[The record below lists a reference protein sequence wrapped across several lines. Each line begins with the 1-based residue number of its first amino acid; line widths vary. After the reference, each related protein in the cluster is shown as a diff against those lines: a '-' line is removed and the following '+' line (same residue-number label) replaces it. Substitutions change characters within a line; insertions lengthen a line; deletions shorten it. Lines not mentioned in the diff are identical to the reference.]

1 MSGVV
6 MAALVMLVAAQWV
19 AWALV
24 LADGRTRP
32 SRDVRL
38 PALVVL
44 LAVQVVLSLV
54 WAAG

>member
-6 MAALVMLVAAQWV
+6 MVVLVVSVAAQWV

-24 LADGRTRP
+24 LADGWTRP
-32 SRDVRL
+32 TRDLRVH
-38 PALVVL
+38 ALVVL
-44 LAVQVVLSLV
+44 LGVQVVLSLV